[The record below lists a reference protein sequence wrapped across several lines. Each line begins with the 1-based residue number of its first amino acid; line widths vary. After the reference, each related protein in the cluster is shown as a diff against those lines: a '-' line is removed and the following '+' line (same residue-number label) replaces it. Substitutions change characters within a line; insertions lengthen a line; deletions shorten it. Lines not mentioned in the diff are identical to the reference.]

1 MISSLRRPWQLC
13 ALIVVT
19 GLAGACG
26 GSSDDNDADVDVD
39 ALIESL
45 KSVKPGEI
53 MIQGQRTEKFSG
65 PYRLR
70 KGGYLLRFQREGVG
84 GSLTVSLES
93 VRGSMRKPSQLLLDD
108 SDEKAGQRSVNVS
121 GTFYVHV
128 QSSADGYVLR
138 FTPKRPGR

>member
-1 MISSLRRPWQLC
+1 MIASRRRLLLLI
-13 ALIVVT
+13 ALAVVA

-26 GSSDDNDADVDVD
+26 GSSDDSDASAD
-39 ALIESL
+39 AIIESFESL
-45 KSVKPGEI
+45 KPGEI
-53 MIQGQRTEKFSG
+53 LIQGQRTERFSG

-70 KGGYLLRFQREGVG
+70 KGGYVLHFQRQGAD

-108 SDEKAGQRSVNVS
+108 SDEQAGRRTVNVS

-128 QSSADGYVLR
+128 RSSADGYVLR